1 MYTGK
6 MTVVLSQW
14 SVASS
19 YMSNAQASHSATDVG
34 LTIHIQ
40 RVKSELLLT

>member
-1 MYTGK
+1 M
-6 MTVVLSQW
+6 VLSPW

-19 YMSNAQASHSATDVG
+19 YISNATASHSATDVG
-34 LTIHIQ
+34 VTIHIQ